1 MSPQPGTIL
10 SKINSPADLKKLRE
24 EQLPQLCEELRE
36 FIIDVISAN
45 PGHLGA
51 SLGTVELAVA
61 IHYVFDTPDD
71 KLIWDV
77 GHQAYAHKILT
88 GRKDRFFTNRKKN
101 GISGF
106 PKMSESEYDAFGTGH
121 SSTSISAALGMAIAS
136 ALSNENKRQH
146 IAVIGDGS
154 ITGGMAMEALN
165 NAGVS
170 KANLLVILNDNQIAI
185 DKNVGALKEYLV
197 DITTSPYYNRAR
209 DFVWKMMG
217 GDTKYGTNSRAIV
230 KQIGNAVKSTI
241 SKKSNLFEA
250 FRFRYFGPT
259 DGHDVIKLVRLLKD
273 LKRIES
279 PKLLHVIT
287 KKGKGLMMAENKPT
301 TYHSPGLFDRK
312 TGEIRTE
319 TSKKKLPP
327 KYQDVFGETIVELAE
342 KNEKILGITPA
353 MPTGSSLNIMM
364 GKMPNR
370 AFDVGIAEQHA
381 VTFSAGLA
389 TQGFIPFC
397 NIYSTFMQRA
407 YDQIIH
413 DVALQKLHVVFCLD
427 RGGLVGEDGPTH
439 HGVFDLA
446 YLRTIPN
453 IIIAAPMNE
462 EELRNMMYSAQLE
475 NTGTFSIRYPRG
487 RGTMTEWKTPF
498 KKMEIG
504 KAKKIRDGKD
514 VAIVSIGHP
523 GNSVIEACRALE
535 EKGIDA
541 AHYNMRFLKPLDEE
555 TLHEIFKSHDQIIT
569 VEDGTILG
577 GLGSAVIEFMSDKNY
592 KATVKRLGIPDKFI
606 PHGTPGELMKICG
619 YDTDGIIEAVSSL

>member
-1 MSPQPGTIL
+1 
-10 SKINSPADLKKLRE
+10 
-24 EQLPQLCEELRE
+24 
-36 FIIDVISAN
+36 
-45 PGHLGA
+45 
-51 SLGTVELAVA
+51 
-61 IHYVFDTPDD
+61 
-71 KLIWDV
+71 
-77 GHQAYAHKILT
+77 
-88 GRKDRFFTNRKKN
+88 
-101 GISGF
+101 
-106 PKMSESEYDAFGTGH
+106 
-121 SSTSISAALGMAIAS
+121 
-136 ALSNENKRQH
+136 
-146 IAVIGDGS
+146 
-154 ITGGMAMEALN
+154 
-165 NAGVS
+165 
-170 KANLLVILNDNQIAI
+170 
-185 DKNVGALKEYLV
+185 
-197 DITTSPYYNRAR
+197 
-209 DFVWKMMG
+209 MMG

-230 KQIGNAVKSTI
+230 KQVGNAVKSTI

-273 LKRIES
+273 LSRIES

-287 KKGKGLMMAENKPT
+287 KKGKGLTMAENKPT
-301 TYHSPGLFDRK
+301 AYHSPGLFDKK
-312 TGEIRTE
+312 TGEIHTE

-342 KNEKILGITPA
+342 KNDKILGITPA

-364 GKMPNR
+364 EKMPNR

-413 DVALQKLHVVFCLD
+413 DVALQNLHVIFCLD

-462 EELRNMMYSAQLE
+462 EELRNMMYTAQLE

-487 RGTMTEWKTPF
+487 RGVMTEWKTAF
-498 KKMEIG
+498 KKIEIG
-504 KAKKIRDGKD
+504 KAEKIRDGKD
-514 VAIVSIGHP
+514 VAIISIGHP
-523 GNSVIEACRALE
+523 GNSAIEACRILA

-541 AHYNMRFLKPLDEE
+541 AHYNMRFLKPIDEDM
-555 TLHEIFKSHDQIIT
+555 LHKVFKSHDKIIT

-577 GLGSAVIEFMSDKNY
+577 GLGSTVIEFMNDNGY
-592 KATVKRLGIPDKFI
+592 KASVKRMGIPDEFI
-606 PHGTPGELMKICG
+606 PQGTPDELMKICA
-619 YDTDGIIEAVSSL
+619 YDIDGIIETVYSLK